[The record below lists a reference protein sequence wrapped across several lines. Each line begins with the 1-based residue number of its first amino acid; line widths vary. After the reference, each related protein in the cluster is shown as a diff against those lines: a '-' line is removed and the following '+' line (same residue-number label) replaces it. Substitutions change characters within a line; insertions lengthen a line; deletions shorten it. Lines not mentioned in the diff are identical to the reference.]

1 LERDLKAR
9 KAKLKSQAEIRR
21 NQLFKN
27 LEENQGAKMNQKA
40 SDKAKIEEALNLDE
54 DRDAIGA
61 QFGSMLDRNLE
72 STNKLTDEMEKKR
85 RDEEALKQQQE
96 RIQRKL

>member
-1 LERDLKAR
+1 
-9 KAKLKSQAEIRR
+9 
-21 NQLFKN
+21 
-27 LEENQGAKMNQKA
+27 MNQKA

-54 DRDAIGA
+54 NRDAIGA

-72 STNKLTDEMEKKR
+72 SPNKLTDEMEQKR

>member
-1 LERDLKAR
+1 MERDLKAR

-54 DRDAIGA
+54 NRDAIGA

-96 RIQRKL
+96 RI

>member
-9 KAKLKSQAEIRR
+9 KAKLKSQAEIKR

-96 RIQRKL
+96 RI

>member
-1 LERDLKAR
+1 MERDLKAR
-9 KAKLKSQAEIRR
+9 KAKLKSQAEIKR

-54 DRDAIGA
+54 NRDAIGA

-96 RIQRKL
+96 RI

>member
-1 LERDLKAR
+1 
-9 KAKLKSQAEIRR
+9 
-21 NQLFKN
+21 
-27 LEENQGAKMNQKA
+27 
-40 SDKAKIEEALNLDE
+40 LDE

-85 RDEEALKQQQE
+85 TDEEALKQQQE

>member
-1 LERDLKAR
+1 MERDLKAR
-9 KAKLKSQAEIRR
+9 KAKLRSQAEIKR

-27 LEENQGAKMNQKA
+27 LEENQGAKMDQKTL
-40 SDKAKIEEALNLDE
+40 DKAKIEEALNLDE

-61 QFGSMLDRNLE
+61 QFGSLLERNLALT
-72 STNKLTDEMEKKR
+72 SKLADDMERKR

>member
-1 LERDLKAR
+1 MERDLKAR
-9 KAKLKSQAEIRR
+9 KAKLKSQAEIKR

-96 RIQRKL
+96 RI

>member
-1 LERDLKAR
+1 MD
-9 KAKLKSQAEIRR
+9 
-21 NQLFKN
+21 
-27 LEENQGAKMNQKA
+27 QKA

-61 QFGSMLDRNLE
+61 QFGSMLDRNLAL
-72 STNKLTDEMEKKR
+72 TTKLADEMERKR

-96 RIQRKL
+96 RIQRKLQVESQKDNKVADDDVENEINRIANADHFEPF